1 MTEVI
6 RIPNIENYTQE
17 IINGELI
24 LVPKKQYISENELLR
39 IDVIHSKIEQC
50 IIKKGEEYISTSKNY
65 RRIIRDI
72 WKSMPPQKI
81 LQTTTYNFKLV
92 KKEIGEESY
101 NWCDDI
107 KMFFQDKNA
116 IGALKEIINMVKVNK
131 LTINLSI
138 KLKTDIIVYFKIE

>member
-1 MTEVI
+1 
-6 RIPNIENYTQE
+6 
-17 IINGELI
+17 
-24 LVPKKQYISENELLR
+24 
-39 IDVIHSKIEQC
+39 
-50 IIKKGEEYISTSKNY
+50 
-65 RRIIRDI
+65 
-72 WKSMPPQKI
+72 MPPQKI